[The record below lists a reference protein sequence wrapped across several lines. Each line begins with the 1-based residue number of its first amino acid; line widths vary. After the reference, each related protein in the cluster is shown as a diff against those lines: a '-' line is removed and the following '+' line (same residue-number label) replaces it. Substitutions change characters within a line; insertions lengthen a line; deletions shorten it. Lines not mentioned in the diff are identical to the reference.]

1 MVAIMAALFSSVADA
16 FMFFLIFRAF
26 MERKAF
32 VDNRKIAAGVLLL
45 SFFIFV
51 WNGFFLYTAF
61 NIVGVL
67 IAAWLVSFLLYQGSG
82 KSRTLATLFAFLL
95 GAVIEILV
103 TNLMAFCTQQTIETL
118 LQNPEHWLFAILTAK
133 ISTLAVCNVFR
144 VKRSINRVK
153 VSDAYWVVFFVLYVN
168 LIIILFLLFEF
179 SYAFDQAGSD
189 VLILL
194 CSFCLLLS
202 TTFALYLFEQQT
214 RQQQKLF
221 EQEQREHQLNAQ
233 LKYLEEV
240 QLKQKSLRAYRHD
253 ILNYFLILK
262 GYFEKNDPQGGVAL
276 IDQLT
281 HRVKNTFA
289 AIDTG
294 NIALDAILSSKVAL
308 AESKG
313 IKVNYRLQIAEN
325 LPLTAEEI
333 CAIFGNALDN
343 AIEACERLKEGSE
356 KWVSFTLMQEDETL
370 ICKMQNSAP
379 NTENRQF
386 LTVKSDK
393 INHGIGLNN
402 LREALENYENMI
414 DLSLGDGVC
423 TLYFMIYF
431 NANIDQ

>member
-1 MVAIMAALFSSVADA
+1 
-16 FMFFLIFRAF
+16 
-26 MERKAF
+26 
-32 VDNRKIAAGVLLL
+32 
-45 SFFIFV
+45 
-51 WNGFFLYTAF
+51 
-61 NIVGVL
+61 
-67 IAAWLVSFLLYQGSG
+67 
-82 KSRTLATLFAFLL
+82 
-95 GAVIEILV
+95 
-103 TNLMAFCTQQTIETL
+103 MAFCTQQTIETL

-356 KWVSFTLMQEDETL
+356 KWLTISLMQEDETL
-370 ICKMQNSAP
+370 ICKMENSAP
-379 NTENRQF
+379 NTENHQF
-386 LTVKSDK
+386 ITVKSDK